1 MIKNKIS
8 NRDEVSLCETEK
20 EIDNLNPKQVGTYN
34 NIPIE
39 ILNPSSDAYVSIL
52 HTLVNYECRFSMH
65 SFLINLSLQIW
76 HLFSKKENPFKEK
89 NYRPMSVF
97 PVIPKVFKRLM
108 QKQLFYSFMELF
120 LYTFFVIERVLLHNT
135 SWFP

>member
-39 ILNPSSDAYVSIL
+39 ILNPSSDAYVSI
-52 HTLVNYECRFSMH
+52 
-65 SFLINLSLQIW
+65 NLSLQI
-76 HLFSKKENPFKEK
+76 
-89 NYRPMSVF
+89 
-97 PVIPKVFKRLM
+97 
-108 QKQLFYSFMELF
+108 
-120 LYTFFVIERVLLHNT
+120 
-135 SWFP
+135 